1 MTRKRWWIVI
11 GMVAVAAAAAV
22 GLSLAFVGGGG
33 GGKSVD
39 TAPVGAGW
47 ERVYH
52 ESRIGAKQAAVLAL
66 ERKKHVADLGGEKT
80 ESQEIIEFQGVTGR
94 HRADLSHRQAAG
106 LHLLLFHAAPAL
118 C

>member
-1 MTRKRWWIVI
+1 MTSKRWWIVI
-11 GMVAVAAAAAV
+11 GVVAVAAAAAV

-66 ERKKHVADLGGEKT
+66 WPKIPYQHYSDNLKDDCYEWQGDNLYDLCFKNGVLRLKT
-80 ESQEIIEFQGVTGR
+80 TF
-94 HRADLSHRQAAG
+94 
-106 LHLLLFHAAPAL
+106 
-118 C
+118 